1 MAQDVKRAVLRDIK
15 HIDWFLQIPGALY
28 LLQGGDGGALATVVR
43 VPVHVQNLFPVHRH
57 DPGQDAFLRKTR
69 MNSEHQHR

>member
-1 MAQDVKRAVLRDIK
+1 MAQEVKRAVQRDIK
-15 HIDWFLQIPGALY
+15 HIDCFLQIPGALY
-28 LLQGGDGGALATVVR
+28 LLQGGDGGALATIVG

-57 DPGQDAFLRKTR
+57 DPGQDAFLHKTR